1 MHVGERLC
9 MWGKVVVGSC
19 WGGRVPPTTELKDAQ
34 VNPGYVD
41 VHEDANTLRSLLF
54 DHAVY

>member
-1 MHVGERLC
+1 MHVGE
-9 MWGKVVVGSC
+9 GGSGVLL
-19 WGGRVPPTTELKDAQ
+19 GGACPPDHRTEGQ